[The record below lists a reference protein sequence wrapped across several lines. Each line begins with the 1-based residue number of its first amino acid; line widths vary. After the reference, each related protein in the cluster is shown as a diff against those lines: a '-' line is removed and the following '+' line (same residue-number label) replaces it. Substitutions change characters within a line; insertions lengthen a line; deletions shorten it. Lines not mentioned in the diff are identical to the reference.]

1 MTWSPQLD
9 YRTEGG
15 RVRGARLVTCTCMCM
30 YVCDLGREGV
40 NETKEKLY
48 QVE

>member
-1 MTWSPQLD
+1 MVASVGLSH
-9 YRTEGG
+9 G
-15 RVRGARLVTCTCMCM
+15 RRSRERRAPGHMYMCM